1 MAGLGVEKPKYL
13 NEHNIYVRSGMATL
27 NQLKACVSKFK
38 EELTKSSSPELRKLA
53 KCEIES
59 NIVTN
64 MKGET
69 QHFGYL
75 WVELPEVYWILC
87 GYNPD
92 GTERVRVV
100 EDTKPNT
107 HIDLDNID
115 FSAID
120 LNTITSMTAKE
131 PAKIV
136 ENLPPLI
143 PFPGY
148 EYTEEQRL
156 STYNYLKE
164 EEDRRAISEGREPNN
179 IEMPKYGYFELDRSS
194 TVSLEKDK
202 NPSIL
207 RGEVPKCV
215 TFTMLKNSFAK
226 FAMSFTNTDKAK
238 FEEIHS
244 GKDRGPSSKV
254 EVYNCGAHFRIKI
267 FPTHIR
273 DRPNYKVVTIEYPLS
288 GYATGIFAIQ
298 MRRKTVFTNP
308 NPAPGESK
316 EVTCIFDFFRE
327 RKF

>member
-27 NQLKACVSKFK
+27 SQLKACVSKFK
-38 EELTKSSSPELRKLA
+38 EELAKSSSPDIRKLA
-53 KCEIES
+53 KGEIEA

-75 WVELPEVYWILC
+75 WAEYPEVYWILC

-100 EDTKPNT
+100 EDTKPIDE
-107 HIDLDNID
+107 IDLDNID
-115 FSAID
+115 FSSMD
-120 LNTITSMTAKE
+120 LNKITSMTVKE

-136 ENLPPLI
+136 EKLAPLI

-148 EYTEEQRL
+148 EYTEEQKL
-156 STYNYLKE
+156 ATYNYLKDE
-164 EEDRRAISEGREPNN
+164 EERRATAEGREPNK
-179 IEMPKYGYFELDRSS
+179 IEMPKYGFFELSRSS
-194 TVSLEKDK
+194 TVSLEKEK

-207 RGEVPKCV
+207 RGEVPKWV
-215 TFTMLKNSFAK
+215 TFDMLKKSFSK
-226 FAMSFTNTDKAK
+226 FAMGFTNTDKPK
-238 FEEIHS
+238 FED
-244 GKDRGPSSKV
+244 GYNGSKV

-267 FPTHIR
+267 YSTHIR

-308 NPAPGESK
+308 APAPGEPK

-327 RKF
+327 RKA